1 MAKIAIIVLN
11 WNGWRDTNPCLES
24 LLKLENED
32 LHVYVCDNAS
42 SDESI
47 DRIRAWVENDIA
59 QVNNLRREAGGSEF
73 TVRDLF
79 DLTPAG
85 GEGKLPPVLGTNS
98 LTLLQ
103 TGRNGGYAFGNNV
116 GMRLAL
122 NDDCEYFWIIN
133 NDTEVEPDALTWL
146 HRRIVENP
154 DIGICGSTLVYAG
167 QRDRIQALGGAKFL
181 PMKGRSYALGGFT
194 LHKDPIDADAIE
206 TEISFVNGASMFV
219 SRDFLTQ
226 VGLMKEEYFL
236 YWEEIEWSMRAR
248 GRFRLGY
255 APKSVVYHKVGAS
268 IGTKDEGESS
278 PLSDYYMHRNQ
289 IWFCWQYSKISLPF
303 VVFNI
308 ARSALRYLRAG
319 KPARAVNLTRA
330 LLSRPYVRL
339 RA

>member
-24 LLKLENED
+24 LLKLENGD
-32 LHVYVCDNAS
+32 LHIYVCDNAS

-47 DRIRAWVENDIA
+47 SRIRTWVENDMA
-59 QVNNLRREAGGSEF
+59 QVNNLRREAGGGEF
-73 TVRDLF
+73 MVRDLF

-85 GEGKLPPVLGTNS
+85 GEGKPPPVLGTNS

-122 NDDCEYFWIIN
+122 DDGCEYFWIIN
-133 NDTEVEPDALTWL
+133 NDTEVEPDSLTWL
-146 HRRIVENP
+146 HRRIVEDP
-154 DIGICGSTLVYAG
+154 GIGICGSTLVYAG
-167 QRDRIQALGGAKFL
+167 QRDRIQTLGGAKFL
-181 PMKGRSYALGGFT
+181 PLKGRSYALGGFA
-194 LHKDPIDADAIE
+194 LRDNPIDADAIE
-206 TEISFVNGASMFV
+206 TAISFVNGASMFV

-248 GRFRLGY
+248 GRFKLGY
-255 APKSVVYHKVGAS
+255 APKSIVYHKVGAS

-289 IWFCWQYSKISLPF
+289 VWFCWQYSRISLPF

-319 KPARAVNLTRA
+319 KSARAVNLMRA
-330 LLSRPYVRL
+330 LLSRPYVKL
-339 RA
+339 KA